1 MPINVPNE
9 LRGLVTTE
17 HQEAYMAWVEPAAAL
32 SDLLKSGKVWGRK
45 ATPICQAYDNACHEF
60 AKFLIGEPKPVA
72 NWLMDLAYVNAM
84 MNGIGKGKRS
94 LSNRT
99 RKHYKRLSRLK

>member
-32 SDLLKSGKVWGRK
+32 SDLLKSGKV
-45 ATPICQAYDNACHEF
+45 
-60 AKFLIGEPKPVA
+60 
-72 NWLMDLAYVNAM
+72 
-84 MNGIGKGKRS
+84 
-94 LSNRT
+94 
-99 RKHYKRLSRLK
+99 